1 MKLEIFRQ
9 ETNGKAQIQDGNA
22 KCKSIWVEKTQSCIK
37 IKLQSLICTSF

>member
-22 KCKSIWVEKTQSCIK
+22 KVFGWKKLSLALKSNYKV
-37 IKLQSLICTSF
+37 